1 MTVGF
6 WVLFGLLA
14 LAEIVLVATLIITE
28 IQ

>member
-6 WVLFGLLA
+6 WALFGLLA
-14 LAEIVLVATLIITE
+14 LADIVLVATLIIME

>member
-14 LAEIVLVATLIITE
+14 LADIVLVTTLIITK

>member
-6 WVLFGLLA
+6 WVLFGLLV

>member
-6 WVLFGLLA
+6 WFLFGLLA

>member
-6 WVLFGLLA
+6 WFLFALLA
-14 LAEIVLVATLIITE
+14 LAEIVLVAALVITE

>member
-14 LAEIVLVATLIITE
+14 LAGIVLVATLIITE